1 MTSSRVASANK
12 LTYGLLAIF
21 LGGIGAHKFM
31 AGKTGLGIVCI
42 LFCWTFIPAII
53 GLVEGIAALT
63 KQAGTNGDI
72 YV

>member
-1 MTSSRVASANK
+1 
-12 LTYGLLAIF
+12 
-21 LGGIGAHKFM
+21 M